1 MKNRSISVKIS
12 ISLCLL
18 FMAGIL
24 LYMTPIKAKASGL
37 DNVDD
42 LTDSITSAITNDL
55 EDELNADSPNS
66 TFSVNFESGN
76 GELNGSLRI
85 LLILTFISFIPA
97 MLVMLTS
104 FTRIIIVLHFT
115 RTALGTQ
122 TAPPNQVLIGLQEVK
137 VFNMLPKLHKQ
148 LERIQKRFPEMNI
161 FVITEGIDTSKYDS
175 GKPLAEREIDLLEYG
190 RGSGIDVNVND
201 NVNVNVNGF
210 RYVCT
215 KVNGK
220 FYTDEELFQMMGN
233 SKVTIALPRC
243 DTDPTIAAGV
253 ETLTQRYWENMLSRI
268 VMVGRAPKELTDLI
282 GYNPVIE
289 LDRNH
294 ARKQILYILKHILK
308 HIEDYH
314 YLVDRNRETALQ
326 LGDWTLRMREVMEWL
341 RQCGYEV

>member
-1 MKNRSISVKIS
+1 MGKIVRAVAPYQHKNIINFKKGAYDAWVKVGGKTVPAHYLPGKLLGWSCNHELPLLPTSRKEARLRFIEP
-12 ISLCLL
+12 ITRKLDAFPDYVRYEIIPFVWDCWPCL
-18 FMAGIL
+18 
-24 LYMTPIKAKASGL
+24 
-37 DNVDD
+37 DD
-42 LTDSITSAITNDL
+42 R
-55 EDELNADSPNS
+55 
-66 TFSVNFESGN
+66 FSSWLKKHQV
-76 GELNGSLRI
+76 
-85 LLILTFISFIPA
+85 
-97 MLVMLTS
+97 
-104 FTRIIIVLHFT
+104 
-115 RTALGTQ
+115 RTAIFTSRQ
-122 TAPPNQVLIGLQEVK
+122 NA
-137 VFNMLPKLHKQ
+137 
-148 LERIQKRFPEMNI
+148 ERIQKRFPEMNI

-294 ARKQILYILKHILK
+294 ARKQILYILKHI
-308 HIEDYH
+308 EDYH